1 VPSQGPQIPKRGQ
14 AMSHTISTTLGT
26 FKLRPVF
33 IHLAA
38 WGFIMVGI
46 GKILNPLDRSSDYL
60 FFDSQ
65 WLGAVGYALIAIGAI
80 AHLQTIRKLVVRT
93 GTTFGILAFVTWV
106 LGSLSVSTLTVLSSN
121 DSLLDFWG
129 NFIEGVPPV
138 LLGVQIFQ
146 VVISL
151 KDSHVKNKVIL

>member
-1 VPSQGPQIPKRGQ
+1 MAQ
-14 AMSHTISTTLGT
+14 TISTTLGT
-26 FKLRPVF
+26 IKLRPVF
-33 IHLAA
+33 IHVGA
-38 WGFIMVGI
+38 WGLITVGI
-46 GKILNPLDRSSDYL
+46 DKGLNSLDLSINFF

-65 WLGAVGYALIAIGAI
+65 WLGVIGYALIAIGAI

-121 DSLLDFWG
+121 DSLLDFWS
-129 NFIEGVPPV
+129 NFIQGVPPI
-138 LLGVQIFQ
+138 LLGAQVFL

-151 KDSHVKNKVIL
+151 KDSHVKNKVII